1 MIGHQMLLGLLNEN
15 FQIHAHF
22 KSKKP
27 KQDFLKTKSTI
38 SYYFEI
44 TALNIESFL
53 SKVNPD
59 IIINAAGVT
68 IRRANETSID
78 QIIFINSLLPNIL
91 NNWSEKNKSDKVFEK
106 SIEIIKENPI
116 KHLYLSLMFYIRG
129 VFLETQNDEY
139 PAYLQV
145 ISSMVHW
152 SSILLLPIIFFYSL
166 ITFDK
171 RALLILPSMFVI
183 VSYSLFTDFEPRYG
197 SVVSSTYILI
207 LMMYINSM
215 LRNLRNEK

>member
-1 MIGHQMLLGLLNEN
+1 LRN
-15 FQIHAHF
+15 FIDRGEF
-22 KSKKP
+22 KISL
-27 KQDFLKTKSTI
+27 QGGNVIAERVEYLKTQTEDIKYGMLFYTPFENI
-38 SYYFEI
+38 KNIYKNELKKTSYMFDENSLNSHYSNSDNFE
-44 TALNIESFL
+44 TGYVL
-53 SKVNPD
+53 SK
-59 IIINAAGVT
+59 
-68 IRRANETSID
+68 
-78 QIIFINSLLPNIL
+78 L
-91 NNWSEKNKSDKVFEK
+91 NWSEKNKSDKVFEK

-139 PAYLQV
+139 PTYLQV